1 MTKRTINS
9 KVVNKT
15 VLAPFCLRGDN
26 LSMIFTNVSYDV
38 CDSVGCEKSRLNEQD
53 YLNANRY
60 LISMGETVGIRWDI
74 NMNDQEWKRLR
85 GFIGWGILG
94 LIILV
99 GASIVASLV
108 FFGPRSYGTFHP
120 FFPAFFPFHFGL
132 LGGLFFIFVVFL
144 VARSVFWPWREQGNS
159 ICSYSQQYHH
169 DDVHDILKERY
180 AKGEITKEQFEQ
192 MMRDLSQHDWIP
204 QFLWYH

>member
-15 VLAPFCLRGDN
+15 VLASFCLRGDN

-53 YLNANRY
+53 YLNAYRY

-94 LIILV
+94 LIILI

-159 ICSYSQQYHH
+159 IRSYSQQYHH